1 MQKTT
6 KQLDKS
12 TAEKLKDLGVMG
24 DTYDTL
30 IQKLMEEYMRMKKID
45 VFVETQ
51 HRIAKE
57 GKFVE
62 LD

>member
-1 MQKTT
+1 MQKTSI
-6 KQLDKS
+6 QLEKS
-12 TAEKLKDLGVMG
+12 TVEKLKDVGTMG
-24 DTYDTL
+24 DTYDIVIQRL
-30 IQKLMEEYMRMKKID
+30 IEEHMKMKRTD
-45 VFVETQ
+45 FLVENQ

>member
-6 KQLDKS
+6 IQLDKS

-30 IQKLMEEYMRMKKID
+30 IQKLMEEYMKMKRID
-45 VFVETQ
+45 IFVETQ
-51 HRIAKE
+51 HKRAKE
-57 GKFVE
+57 GKFAE

>member
-1 MQKTT
+1 MQKTSI
-6 KQLDKS
+6 QLEKS
-12 TAEKLKDLGVMG
+12 TVEKLKVVGTMG
-24 DTYDTL
+24 DTYDIL
-30 IQKLMEEYMRMKKID
+30 IQRLIEEHMKMKRID
-45 VFVETQ
+45 FFVENQ